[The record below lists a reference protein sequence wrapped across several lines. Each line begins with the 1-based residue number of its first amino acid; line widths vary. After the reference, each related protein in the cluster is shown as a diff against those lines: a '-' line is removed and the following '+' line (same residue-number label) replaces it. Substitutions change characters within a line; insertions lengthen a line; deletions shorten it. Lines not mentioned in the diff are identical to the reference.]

1 MKLLEMFDA
10 PINGYQDVNQ
20 DNSKPEWK
28 TSRKTKL
35 TLKQLRKLRKMLD
48 VRNFEKKEHLK
59 KSVNSTAQPISLLKH
74 QPNFAILV
82 SYNTKFRQKRKK

>member
-48 VRNFEKKEHLK
+48 VRNYEKKEHLK
-59 KSVNSTAQPISLLKH
+59 KVREQYGASNQPAEAS
-74 QPNFAILV
+74 A
-82 SYNTKFRQKRKK
+82 

>member
-1 MKLLEMFDA
+1 MKLLEMFEA

-35 TLKQLRKLRKMLD
+35 TLKQIRKLRKMLD
-48 VRNFEKKEHLK
+48 VRNYEKKEHLK
-59 KSVNSTAQPISLLKH
+59 KVREQYGAANQAAAQAS
-74 QPNFAILV
+74 A
-82 SYNTKFRQKRKK
+82 